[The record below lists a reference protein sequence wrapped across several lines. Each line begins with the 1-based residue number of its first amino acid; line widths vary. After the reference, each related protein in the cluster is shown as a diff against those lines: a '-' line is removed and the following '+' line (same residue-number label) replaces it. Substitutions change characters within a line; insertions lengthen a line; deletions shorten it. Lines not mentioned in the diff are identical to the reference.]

1 MAWYAL
7 APTQIRVLHL
17 MTWLLI
23 DKVNWVYLLNI
34 SWFMKEIAEL
44 QQLTFQEHRNLSSLS
59 FQVVRE
65 SVESGA
71 QIHIL
76 GAWVSGG
83 HSQLLSVF
91 ICWIAVGYGRRQWH
105 PTLVL
110 LPGKSHGW
118 RSLVGCSPWGR

>member
-17 MTWLLI
+17 MTWLLL

-59 FQVVRE
+59 F
-65 SVESGA
+65 
-71 QIHIL
+71 
-76 GAWVSGG
+76 
-83 HSQLLSVF
+83 
-91 ICWIAVGYGRRQWH
+91 
-105 PTLVL
+105 
-110 LPGKSHGW
+110 
-118 RSLVGCSPWGR
+118 SLKTKQNKLKTAEYCEAIFF